1 MGTPEET
8 VFITTEQAARR
19 YNVHVETIRRWARAG
34 KIAAVRIGRKYHV
47 SVRAMDAAV
56 MGSRRHD

>member
-34 KIAAVRIGRKYHV
+34 KIPARKIGRKYHV
-47 SVRAMDAAV
+47 SVRAMDAV
-56 MGSRRHD
+56 IGGRTHD